1 MPFCALQYAA
11 LHGKTDMVRAF
22 LDGGEDVDCCDEDGE
37 TPLLLAVLNG
47 HIHTATVLLESDA
60 DASLSDKDGH
70 TPMSCACQ
78 YGHLATAKLL
88 SSYGASRH
96 FDLSFGSQKTH
107 ETAEALAKFHGH
119 LTLAAWLRDSCKWT
133 TPLHHVAVISTSRTL
148 ALLRAGASI
157 DAKDQEGDLTPLALA
172 CELHAKGEAP
182 NGTPAALVLKAAQP
196 WSPETHALFPAAARA
211 YAVQMMLIGHS
222 KSARLPADLWM
233 HIIMPYLV
241 SRDSKRRCG

>member
-1 MPFCALQYAA
+1 MPWCALQYAA
-11 LHGKTDMVRAF
+11 LRGHTEMVRASI
-22 LDGGEDVDCCDEDGE
+22 DGGVDVDCCDEDGD

-47 HIHTATVLLESDA
+47 HFHTATVLLESNA
-60 DASLSDKDGH
+60 DASHSDKDGH

-88 SSYGASRH
+88 SSYGASRQ
-96 FDLSFGSQKTH
+96 FYLSFKGPH
-107 ETAEALAKFHGH
+107 ETAEELAEFHGH

-133 TPLHHVAVISTSRTL
+133 TPLHHIAVISTSRTL

-157 DAKDQEGDLTPLALA
+157 NAKDQEGDPTPLALA
-172 CELHAKGEAP
+172 CELHAKGEAT

-222 KSARLPADLWM
+222 KSARLPVDLWL
-233 HIIMPYLV
+233 HIIMPYLI
-241 SRDSKRRCG
+241 SRDSK